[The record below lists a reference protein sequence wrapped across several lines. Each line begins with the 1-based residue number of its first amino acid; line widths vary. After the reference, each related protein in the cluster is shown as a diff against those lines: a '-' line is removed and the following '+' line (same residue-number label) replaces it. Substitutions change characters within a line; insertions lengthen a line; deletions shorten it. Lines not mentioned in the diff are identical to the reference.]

1 MFSHLK
7 RRIGVLTAVAVLA
20 ALVPTLS
27 AVSPVSAAPASTAVT
42 VVDDAASYLACPT
55 SAAIPSAGFT
65 DTTDASVD
73 CLKYFGIVNGT
84 TATTYAPTD
93 SVTRWQMALFV
104 TRALDAANVTLGTG
118 ADQGFTDIAG
128 KSAEIQ
134 TAINQIKQLGITT
147 GVTATTYVPDN
158 NVSRQQMALFIE
170 RMLDNLPAGP
180 GGVSEADATGTSDAS
195 ITYVNGN
202 CGEGAGAKTC
212 TGEYN
217 YTDID
222 SGSVTVEASL
232 AIKELFTLGIHEGVS
247 VTTFNPLGD
256 MTRASMATMINAAMN
271 HSHLRPEGLHLQ
283 ASNYSAATASNT
295 PNLSVSYRDASFD
308 PIASAPVD
316 VFYWT
321 NSTTEGNAAFL
332 STGACDNS
340 LRTALAITGCYI
352 DVSEPKTDEN
362 GNMEPT
368 ANGTAPVSIIYNG
381 TDTYHAWT
389 AAAATTYDDDLHGE
403 TAAPNTH
410 SSIDVVATPAAASL
424 RCSMDTPARAS
435 TATEVHTMKYGAVTT
450 VTCQVVN
457 GLSGTTA
464 GAVADATQYVKLE
477 RTQTFTTDNTGGQ
490 SGEILAASATLS
502 LTGADGSVAF
512 TIDGPADRNTAVGD
526 VITDAITITVVG
538 GLGLEYAYNTTVS
551 TSGYMADDGND
562 LQFSLAYKDAVVA
575 STTMTSTQTATHSVA
590 STSGV
595 TRSVTGNV
603 WDQYGDAVSG
613 ETVTFTS
620 ASALVN
626 NLGMICATAT
636 PAAAVC
642 TSNLAH
648 GLAVGD
654 FLTLSALGATATGD
668 TGAAASVTL
677 AAGARLKVSAVGTTT
692 TLTLTDDSG
701 NDVILSADSTAAEPM
716 LLVRESFA
724 PANNSR
730 TTSTTGAASF
740 SWVDTEGT
748 SGADVVTAVATG
760 GAAPSTSKTFY
771 RLGTTPTNWE
781 NTGDMSGTLEVAEIV
796 SRIEEFDGTNDFMIV
811 SIQDTATGTLE
822 LGHETTQYY
831 RLNFDSNDQF
841 ANTAT
846 NANQT
851 GVSATQSAWET
862 SSTKLAAASAL
873 SAAVADDLS
882 MWNYAALSTGVSRFY
897 TN

>member
-1 MFSHLK
+1 
-7 RRIGVLTAVAVLA
+7 
-20 ALVPTLS
+20 
-27 AVSPVSAAPASTAVT
+27 
-42 VVDDAASYLACPT
+42 
-55 SAAIPSAGFT
+55 
-65 DTTDASVD
+65 
-73 CLKYFGIVNGT
+73 
-84 TATTYAPTD
+84 
-93 SVTRWQMALFV
+93 
-104 TRALDAANVTLGTG
+104 
-118 ADQGFTDIAG
+118 
-128 KSAEIQ
+128 
-134 TAINQIKQLGITT
+134 
-147 GVTATTYVPDN
+147 
-158 NVSRQQMALFIE
+158 
-170 RMLDNLPAGP
+170 
-180 GGVSEADATGTSDAS
+180 
-195 ITYVNGN
+195 
-202 CGEGAGAKTC
+202 
-212 TGEYN
+212 
-217 YTDID
+217 
-222 SGSVTVEASL
+222 
-232 AIKELFTLGIHEGVS
+232 
-247 VTTFNPLGD
+247 
-256 MTRASMATMINAAMN
+256 
-271 HSHLRPEGLHLQ
+271 
-283 ASNYSAATASNT
+283 
-295 PNLSVSYRDASFD
+295 
-308 PIASAPVD
+308 
-316 VFYWT
+316 
-321 NSTTEGNAAFL
+321 
-332 STGACDNS
+332 
-340 LRTALAITGCYI
+340 
-352 DVSEPKTDEN
+352 
-362 GNMEPT
+362 
-368 ANGTAPVSIIYNG
+368 
-381 TDTYHAWT
+381 
-389 AAAATTYDDDLHGE
+389 
-403 TAAPNTH
+403 
-410 SSIDVVATPAAASL
+410 
-424 RCSMDTPARAS
+424 
-435 TATEVHTMKYGAVTT
+435 
-450 VTCQVVN
+450 
-457 GLSGTTA
+457 
-464 GAVADATQYVKLE
+464 
-477 RTQTFTTDNTGGQ
+477 
-490 SGEILAASATLS
+490 
-502 LTGADGSVAF
+502 
-512 TIDGPADRNTAVGD
+512 
-526 VITDAITITVVG
+526 
-538 GLGLEYAYNTTVS
+538 
-551 TSGYMADDGND
+551 MADDGND